1 MYYRHNRV
9 YNNFILANE
18 PFAKALRRLETC
30 VLVNNNLCG
39 KLLSSLKPSATFN
52 ESFKVT
58 AAPFFVLDF
67 NWLSCELDNFRFKM
81 LYLVILYQYYI
92 KTEYNHNTL
101 TVPFEKSRTVSF
113 VFSMLKYIVASPL
126 LIDFQ

>member
-18 PFAKALRRLETC
+18 PFAKALRSLETC

-39 KLLSSLKPSATFN
+39 KLFSSLKQSTTFN

-58 AAPFFVLDF
+58 AVPLFVLDF

>member
-9 YNNFILANE
+9 YNNFILADE
-18 PFAKALRRLETC
+18 PFAKALRSLETC

-39 KLLSSLKPSATFN
+39 KLFSSLKQSTTFN

-58 AAPFFVLDF
+58 AVPLFVLDF